1 MPAGVLANML
11 VCLAVWLATAARD
24 AGGKI
29 AGIYLPIMS
38 FTAIGLEHCIA
49 NM

>member
-1 MPAGVLANML
+1 MCGAAVLLLVATLAN
-11 VCLAVWLATAARD
+11 CLSCR
-24 AGGKI
+24 
-29 AGIYLPIMS
+29 PIMS